1 MQPFLTKHQSDKP
14 MIKKLMQLI
23 LKPDLFEK
31 CESYLDFRRI
41 DLDDKVW
48 ITKPRDMNIGFSAK
62 SSIQDLRKNA
72 EIRNS
77 DDAAFL
83 SESTKFIV
91 VILKKLF
98 EESLTG
104 FNVVKNAS
112 TFNRHTLRNEK
123 LTVVQRRLNL
133 LLTHFEKQNILST
146 AQCNKMT
153 EQFLEF
159 IMVWKWTL
167 WSLKTWYQ
175 LWRFLL

>member
-1 MQPFLTKHQSDKP
+1 
-14 MIKKLMQLI
+14 
-23 LKPDLFEK
+23 
-31 CESYLDFRRI
+31 
-41 DLDDKVW
+41 
-48 ITKPRDMNIGFSAK
+48 MNIGFKAK

-91 VILKKLF
+91 IILKKLF

-112 TFNRHTLRNEK
+112 IFNPHTLRNEK
-123 LTVVQRRLNL
+123 VTVLQRRLNL

-153 EQFLEF
+153 EQCLEF
-159 IMVWKWTL
+159 IMV
-167 WSLKTWYQ
+167 
-175 LWRFLL
+175 